1 LPHRWKCDN
10 PGFQA
15 SDSVWLKATNL
26 ATDKPSPKLASKHH
40 SPFRIKD
47 RLSDLMYQLKL
58 PAHWKIHNV
67 FHVNVLSEAQP
78 DMIPNCT
85 NPAPPPVKVND
96 EDFWVMER
104 YMDAWWFCN

>member
-1 LPHRWKCDN
+1 VTILVSKPVIQFGSRLPIWPLTSHL
-10 PGFQA
+10 Q
-15 SDSVWLKATNL
+15 
-26 ATDKPSPKLASKHH
+26 KLASKHH

-47 RLSDLMYQLKL
+47 RLSDLMYRLKL